1 MSIFDLWKFRG
12 EMDNLHLARQEKM
25 ASLPSL
31 EKNRISISKDNVEN
45 YKWRDW
51 PDSGMEVRKWRV
63 AFGNYEFSQI
73 QRKCEIH

>member
-31 EKNRISISKDNVEN
+31 EK
-45 YKWRDW
+45 
-51 PDSGMEVRKWRV
+51 
-63 AFGNYEFSQI
+63 
-73 QRKCEIH
+73 